1 MLPTSSRFPAELVYA
16 YYEPVRD
23 LRETNRGLRLPGVSG
38 APGFVAAALPVDG
51 MSLLAHRETLEVAD
65 DPDQLL
71 AVREQLQ
78 EEWLSLQSEEEEA
91 DDLELSL
98 GLDGLG
104 L

>member
-1 MLPTSSRFPAELVYA
+1 
-16 YYEPVRD
+16 
-23 LRETNRGLRLPGVSG
+23 
-38 APGFVAAALPVDG
+38 